1 MSIECVPNVSTTD
14 TQIVLPLREII
25 TEGIPPILNTTAWA
39 TGEYVGYIILS
50 FDREVPLVFVNR
62 VTDISLSFLV

>member
-14 TQIVLPLREII
+14 TQIVLPLRKII
-25 TEGIPPILNTTAWA
+25 TEGTPPILNTTAWA
-39 TGEYVGYIILS
+39 TGGYVGYIILS

-62 VTDISLSFLV
+62 VTDISLSLLV